1 MKKPIVLMLL
11 LCLAQG
17 YSNAQKI
24 ATWKGGTPG
33 RNTDWNCPGNWKE
46 GRVPNEFSN
55 VVIPDVSTWTF
66 SYPVIRKGTVEIS
79 SLQCAPGAKLTLLGN
94 AKVIELDS
102 AAQKSDRKNKGLVW
116 TKAKHDSLTRARN

>member
-1 MKKPIVLMLL
+1 MLL

-46 GRVPNEFSN
+46 GRVPNEFSK
-55 VVIPDVSTWTF
+55 VVIPDVSTCTF
-66 SYPVIRKGTVEIS
+66 SYPVVRKDTVEIS
-79 SLQCAPGAKLTLLGN
+79 SLQCAPGATLTLLGN
-94 AKVIELDS
+94 AKVIVLDS
-102 AAQKSDRKNKGLVW
+102 AAQKPDRKNKGLVW
-116 TKAKHDSLTRARN
+116 TKTQHDSLTTTRN